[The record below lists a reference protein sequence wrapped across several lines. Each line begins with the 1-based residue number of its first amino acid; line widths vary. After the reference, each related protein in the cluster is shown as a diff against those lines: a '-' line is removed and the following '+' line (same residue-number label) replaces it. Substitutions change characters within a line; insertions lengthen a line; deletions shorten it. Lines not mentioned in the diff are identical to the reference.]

1 MAPKLFRVNPGESGR
16 SKFSYG
22 VSKQGKS
29 KGEEEEEE
37 EEEEEAEAAVFWW
50 SFVRIEK
57 AWPRKE
63 TLMIVV

>member
-37 EEEEEAEAAVFWW
+37 EEEEEAEAAVFW
-50 SFVRIEK
+50 
-57 AWPRKE
+57 
-63 TLMIVV
+63 